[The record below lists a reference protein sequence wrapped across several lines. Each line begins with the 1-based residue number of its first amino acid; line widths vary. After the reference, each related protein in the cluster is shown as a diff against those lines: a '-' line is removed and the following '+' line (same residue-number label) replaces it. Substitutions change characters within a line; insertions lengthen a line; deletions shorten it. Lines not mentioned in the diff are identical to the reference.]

1 MTEADVR
8 DISATCCE
16 SEGNRSKA
24 ITMLNMWH
32 DQHGSEGTVRRL
44 CATSLKVERRAA
56 AEGVFGK
63 DIVDVVNREIA
74 SEKLKISESMESK
87 LRSLAKSIGTKWPDL
102 AIRLGVS
109 DEDVKMT
116 KADRKSIKDQA
127 YRMLTDW
134 YYNKGSQASIAEV
147 EETVKAIQSQTAK
160 SETIFPAGLRREEE
174 FHGRT
179 QELHDLKHS
188 FWGYNL

>member
-1 MTEADVR
+1 MVNAFYIHQDLKREPTTVELTDFARKISPWWEEFACALEPCGMTEADVR

-74 SEKLKISESMESK
+74 SESK
-87 LRSLAKSIGTKWPDL
+87 CLNY
-102 AIRLGVS
+102 V
-109 DEDVKMT
+109 VH
-116 KADRKSIKDQA
+116 ADQ
-127 YRMLTDW
+127 
-134 YYNKGSQASIAEV
+134 
-147 EETVKAIQSQTAK
+147 
-160 SETIFPAGLRREEE
+160 
-174 FHGRT
+174 
-179 QELHDLKHS
+179 
-188 FWGYNL
+188 